1 MYCECWNTFSIHHFQ
16 VGADIANQKSYQD
29 DEKST

>member
-1 MYCECWNTFSIHHFQ
+1 MYCEYYTIIHHFQ
-16 VGADIANQKSYQD
+16 VGADIANQKSYH